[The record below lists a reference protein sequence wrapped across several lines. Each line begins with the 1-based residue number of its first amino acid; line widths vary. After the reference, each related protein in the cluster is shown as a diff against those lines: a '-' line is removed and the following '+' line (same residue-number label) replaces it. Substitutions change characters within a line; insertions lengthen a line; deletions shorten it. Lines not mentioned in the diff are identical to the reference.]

1 MALHQDRSTARQSR
15 AKVTVL
21 PMQASARHA
30 KRFADIMLATTGLLL
45 LSPLII
51 CVAVAIKLESRG
63 PVFHRETVYGYA
75 NQAIRIFKFRLL
87 ATCANCDETRVG
99 RVLRH
104 AGIDKIPQLL
114 NVLFGEMSIV
124 GPGAFADRQDL
135 RRSHPTPLQEDFKP
149 GITGWTQLME
159 TREGLMTAEQRTTY
173 DLYYVEHWSLLLD
186 IKIVV
191 MALLSPKIMVSPDH

>member
-1 MALHQDRSTARQSR
+1 MLTPARC
-15 AKVTVL
+15 
-21 PMQASARHA
+21 A
-30 KRFADIMLATTGLLL
+30 KRFADVILATTGLLL

-75 NQAIRIFKFRLL
+75 NQAIQVFKFRLM
-87 ATCANCDETRVG
+87 AMCASSDQTGPCETRIG

-104 AGIDKIPQLL
+104 TGIDEIPQLL

-124 GPGAFADRQDL
+124 GPRAFTDRQDL
-135 RRSHPTPLQEDFKP
+135 RRSHSTPLLENFKP

-159 TREGLMTAEQRTTY
+159 TREGPMTAEQRTIH
-173 DLYYVEHWSLLLD
+173 DLHYVEQWSLLLD
-186 IKIVV
+186 IKILV
-191 MALLSPKIMVSPDH
+191 MVLFSIKTMVSSDH